1 LFLNIEYNSNS
12 DTSDLETIAYRNE
25 INQKLIEEAK
35 NDIEIDLLNLK
46 KLKESNS
53 LESNPT
59 ISTSPTLNQ
68 SESSPSNTNNSNPD
82 EDDTGL
88 IYSLVDD
95 ENCQLIEKDLNELIV
110 KIDIKKRL
118 INELELKN
126 KNLEQMRL
134 HYQEKMSLLHDRIK
148 QVEEERDKVIFNMTK
163 INQDNKL
170 DEQIKKIRQDYEL
183 KLRTLQADLVK
194 YEQLK
199 AKNAQ
204 MLKHAVEAEKQL
216 NQFRKEIVDMK
227 KLKVKLMNQL
237 RDEVSKSKQEEQ
249 KFMKQIALLKRE
261 HLKKDNQIK
270 NLEEEKKCREVV
282 LKRKQEQIQAL
293 RKSHTTKVMSEKAS
307 GRVASNTST
316 TVAALVTTSV
326 NMSTSSS
333 GNVILPASANMSSS
347 LCAESEFK
355 TSRTNAASA
364 RAGANGKENSSV
376 NRRKILFQQKWSK
389 IDQSV
394 RILF

>member
-1 LFLNIEYNSNS
+1 
-12 DTSDLETIAYRNE
+12 
-25 INQKLIEEAK
+25 
-35 NDIEIDLLNLK
+35 LLNLK
-46 KLKESNS
+46 KLQELNTNDAASASPPDSPTTETSSNGLDSNNNNNNNNNS
-53 LESNPT
+53 LLIN
-59 ISTSPTLNQ
+59 
-68 SESSPSNTNNSNPD
+68 NPD
-82 EDDTGL
+82 DEDTGGL
-88 IYSLVDD
+88 IYTLADD

-118 INELELKN
+118 INELELNN
-126 KNLEQMRL
+126 KNLEQMRV
-134 HYQEKMSLLHDRIK
+134 HYQEKMSILHDRIK
-148 QVEEERDKVIFNMTK
+148 QVEEERDKVILNMTK

-170 DEQIKKIRQDYEL
+170 DEQIRKIKQDYEA

-216 NQFRKEIVDMK
+216 GQFRKEIVDMK

-249 KFMKQIALLKRE
+249 RYMKQIALLKRD

-270 NLEEEKKCREVV
+270 NLEAEKKCRETV

-293 RKSHTTKVMSEKAS
+293 RKSHTGKVMSDKAS
-307 GRVASNTST
+307 GRVMTATAT
-316 TVAALVTTSV
+316 ATL
-326 NMSTSSS
+326 MSTSINISSSSS
-333 GNVILPASANMSSS
+333 GNVIVPGAVNMSSS
-347 LCAESEFK
+347 LCAESEFRM
-355 TSRTNAASA
+355 TSSRVAAASS
-364 RAGANGKENSSV
+364 RAASSGKETSTV
-376 NRRKILFQQKWSK
+376 NRRKILFQQKWTK

-394 RILF
+394 SGIFFRLSESLRIIFK